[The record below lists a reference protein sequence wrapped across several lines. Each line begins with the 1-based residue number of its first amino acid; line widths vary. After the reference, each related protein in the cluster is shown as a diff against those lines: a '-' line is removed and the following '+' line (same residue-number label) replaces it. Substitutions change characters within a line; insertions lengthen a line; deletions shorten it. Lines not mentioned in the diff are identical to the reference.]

1 METTELDKL
10 KQEYAET
17 CERVEYLEQ
26 LKNEDN
32 IYGKEEYSPDDMV
45 QALGQKQGLEYWIY
59 GSQYLEAS
67 NFIDELYRKYICD
80 KKIPF
85 NTISGHLDYLDR
97 ILSSNNICC
106 GGYARAF
113 KQGFAFSDD
122 DDDITCLN
130 CGSKKLDDTKE
141 QENYKEKEQDKI
153 TLKQYQK
160 FSHHMDQ
167 MWNNNLQDEICQL
180 LEDDLNNPIK
190 LRKIIVNL
198 CQMNKCNYG
207 GGRDFVNSITT
218 ACSKS
223 AVI

>member
-80 KKIPF
+80 KK
-85 NTISGHLDYLDR
+85 YLLIR
-97 ILSSNNICC
+97 S
-106 GGYARAF
+106 A
-113 KQGFAFSDD
+113 
-122 DDDITCLN
+122 DI
-130 CGSKKLDDTKE
+130 
-141 QENYKEKEQDKI
+141 
-153 TLKQYQK
+153 
-160 FSHHMDQ
+160 
-167 MWNNNLQDEICQL
+167 W
-180 LEDDLNNPIK
+180 
-190 LRKIIVNL
+190 II
-198 CQMNKCNYG
+198 
-207 GGRDFVNSITT
+207 
-218 ACSKS
+218 
-223 AVI
+223 